1 LREDE
6 RARQGGGGQEVE
18 PAVNRVRA
26 AEGEETT
33 ESDDSGPPGL
43 MDVDGNV
50 LSSSSED
57 EEEVMRRR
65 EWVQDGGPNL
75 TESSDVGEESDVSDV
90 DDHQA
95 VDPRPRVGRLRL
107 PALLNGRG
115 RRMADLWRVLE
126 DWPLDMGPGNP
137 GLGLGLLLGLGRRRV
152 VQDDEDSASDGED
165 NAAYEEGDRE
175 RFDRDLPGRHEYLG
189 EGREVRAVGEVDD
202 LVSLPLFSQMHLS
215 LTPGQTLPLHLFHPS
230 LVSMMRTV
238 LASPSKAF
246 GVISL
251 DAEESKWAGTVG
263 TTAHVYEVRES
274 DEVAVGSPQEQE
286 EVGLKVKAKGK
297 QRFRLVSA
305 RRQSDGNLVGQVTM
319 LHELDL
325 GDPLDSVRLKSHDR
339 LREGVSMST
348 VGTAASESGKE
359 AEGGAGSY
367 FGRSLSSEG
376 RGKGE
381 SGTHPD
387 IILSSPVKRNR
398 KYCHGMTRILSP
410 LPTWIWDLYDPIC
423 LADRV
428 KTELS
433 KLGMARMTA
442 VDSLP
447 ENPVDLSWWVAARL
461 PLGDTLKGRILAA
474 DSVVQRLRMEL
485 SFLEQCQVLVCRRC
499 GKQLGDQQHI
509 FSMSKEGPQGAFV
522 NPGGHV
528 HETLTLHKAKNLRL
542 IGDPSTQ
549 YSWFPGYAWTIVECS
564 GCWAH
569 IGWKFTATSSR
580 LVPEKFYGFSRK
592 SIETRREVPRGANA
606 NDQPEEVRDIVM

>member
-1 LREDE
+1 
-6 RARQGGGGQEVE
+6 
-18 PAVNRVRA
+18 
-26 AEGEETT
+26 
-33 ESDDSGPPGL
+33 
-43 MDVDGNV
+43 M
-50 LSSSSED
+50 
-57 EEEVMRRR
+57 
-65 EWVQDGGPNL
+65 
-75 TESSDVGEESDVSDV
+75 
-90 DDHQA
+90 
-95 VDPRPRVGRLRL
+95 
-107 PALLNGRG
+107 
-115 RRMADLWRVLE
+115 
-126 DWPLDMGPGNP
+126 
-137 GLGLGLLLGLGRRRV
+137 
-152 VQDDEDSASDGED
+152 QDDEDSASDGED
-165 NAAYEEGDRE
+165 NAADEEGDRE

-274 DEVAVGSPQEQE
+274 DEVAVGSPQVSTTCCFRYFLNLNSVPDIVVPKEQE

-297 QRFRLVSA
+297 QRFRLVYA

-398 KYCHGMTRILSP
+398 KYCHGMTRSSNYLKTPFEKSFQDFE
-410 LPTWIWDLYDPIC
+410 PTPYLDL
-423 LADRV
+423 
-428 KTELS
+428 
-433 KLGMARMTA
+433 G
-442 VDSLP
+442 SL
-447 ENPVDLSWWVAARL
+447 
-461 PLGDTLKGRILAA
+461 
-474 DSVVQRLRMEL
+474 
-485 SFLEQCQVLVCRRC
+485 
-499 GKQLGDQQHI
+499 
-509 FSMSKEGPQGAFV
+509 
-522 NPGGHV
+522 
-528 HETLTLHKAKNLRL
+528 
-542 IGDPSTQ
+542 
-549 YSWFPGYAWTIVECS
+549 
-564 GCWAH
+564 
-569 IGWKFTATSSR
+569 
-580 LVPEKFYGFSRK
+580 
-592 SIETRREVPRGANA
+592 
-606 NDQPEEVRDIVM
+606 